1 MGNQFDSR
9 DEKNQN
15 RRRGGRG
22 RRGSPSSTTGPIHH
36 SEGTDRARTLLRNP
50 WNSRRGI
57 GDERRSMGCRI
68 EGCPSF
74 HDPDEGRWRNCKEV
88 PFEASILLSR
98 IGPPSLVDYS

>member
-1 MGNQFDSR
+1 MGNQSDAR
-9 DEKNQN
+9 DEKN
-15 RRRGGRG
+15 RDG
-22 RRGSPSSTTGPIHH
+22 RRDGRSRSGSPSSTAGSVLH
-36 SEGTDRARTLLRNP
+36 SEGSDRARTFLRYS

-68 EGCPSF
+68 EGYPSF
-74 HDPDEGRWRNCKEV
+74 HDPDEGRWRNRKEV